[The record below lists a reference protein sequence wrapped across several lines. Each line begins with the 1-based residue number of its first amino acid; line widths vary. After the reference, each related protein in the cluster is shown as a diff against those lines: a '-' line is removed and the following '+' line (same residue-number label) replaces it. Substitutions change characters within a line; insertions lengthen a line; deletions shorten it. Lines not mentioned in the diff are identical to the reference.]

1 MARASQSGARM
12 SMRSMNRGS
21 RVLSIRQ
28 TRMSIRFNAR
38 QTLSMGLK
46 DQMLQEAS
54 ELPEEL
60 EADEEISYNDI
71 DHETIIA

>member
-1 MARASQSGARM
+1 
-12 SMRSMNRGS
+12 
-21 RVLSIRQ
+21 
-28 TRMSIRFNAR
+28 MSIRFNGR
-38 QTLSMGLK
+38 QTLGMGLK

-71 DHETIIA
+71 DHEKIIA